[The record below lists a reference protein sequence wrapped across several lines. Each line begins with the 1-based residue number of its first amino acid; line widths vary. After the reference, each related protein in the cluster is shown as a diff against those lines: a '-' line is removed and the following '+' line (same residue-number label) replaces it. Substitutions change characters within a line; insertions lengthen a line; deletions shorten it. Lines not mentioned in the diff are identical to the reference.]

1 MTSEIDPEKKMLK
14 FVRPQREWK
23 WEIAIY
29 LYLAGM
35 GAGAFIIG
43 MVVQWLGLSLR
54 PSTTFT
60 LFAYPVD
67 LSRAAFLWGPILV
80 AIGAPFLILD
90 LGIKRR
96 FLYACLNPRT
106 SWVARGFLILSAFII
121 LGLVMFGRSL
131 LPAGLL
137 GGRTTLWVLV
147 EMISVIFAFATAIY
161 TGVLLKS
168 VKYVPIWNTPL
179 LPGLFL
185 VSALSTGSMLT
196 ILSALGYGLL
206 FAGGESLGLIHK
218 VIGAEQILI
227 LIEAIVLAVYLLTK
241 YRVRDQG
248 ETSVRLLLSGELKF
262 LFWGGVVLIGF
273 IFPVTLEYLYSHFPR
288 NPVLLMAT
296 GVFLLAGGFFLR
308 LGVLASGVKEQ
319 LPMHKYVEMKV
330 QVSAPQRSMSPG
342 Q

>member
-1 MTSEIDPEKKMLK
+1 MASVVDSQKKMLK
-14 FVRPQREWK
+14 FVKPQREWK

-43 MVVQWLGLSLR
+43 MFLQWLGLSLGPR
-54 PSTTFT
+54 TAFT
-60 LFAYPVD
+60 LSGYPVD

-106 SWVARGFLILSAFII
+106 SWVARGFLILSTFIV
-121 LGLVMFGRSL
+121 LGLALFGRSL
-131 LPAGLL
+131 LPAAWL
-137 GGRTTLWVLV
+137 GGRTGGWVLL
-147 EMISVIFAFATAIY
+147 EIISVIFAFATAIY

-206 FAGGESLGLIHK
+206 FVQGEALGLIHQ

-227 LIEAIVLAVYLLTK
+227 LVEAAVLATYLLTK
-241 YRVRDQG
+241 YRIKDQG
-248 ETSVRLLLSGELKF
+248 ETSVRLLLSGELKL
-262 LFWGGVVLIGF
+262 LFWGGIVFIGF
-273 IFPVTLEYLYSHFPR
+273 IFPVLLEYLYSHFPR
-288 NPVLLMAT
+288 NPLLLIAT
-296 GVFLLAGGFFLR
+296 GLFLLAGGFFLR

-330 QVSAPQRSMSPG
+330 QLSASNKPVPSGR
-342 Q
+342 